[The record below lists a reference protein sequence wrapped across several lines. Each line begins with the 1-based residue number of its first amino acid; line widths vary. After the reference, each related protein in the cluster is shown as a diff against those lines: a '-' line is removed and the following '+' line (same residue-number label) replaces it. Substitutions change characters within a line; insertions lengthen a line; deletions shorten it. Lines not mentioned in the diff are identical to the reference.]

1 MPRKLL
7 KVDIIFVI
15 NITGISRDSRHKR
28 RSTGGRKANL
38 KKKRLYE
45 SGRPPAMTKLGATR
59 IHDVRVRGGN
69 TKHRALRLDTGNYS
83 WGSEGW
89 FLINFSDSN
98 LLNFCGGGKRAEI
111 EFKDYYLISALFL

>member
-1 MPRKLL
+1 M
-7 KVDIIFVI
+7 I
-15 NITGISRDSRHKR
+15 NISGISRDSRHKR

-83 WGSEGW
+83 WGSEGKNQRSS
-89 FLINFSDSN
+89 LILFSTV
-98 LLNFCGGGKRAEI
+98 
-111 EFKDYYLISALFL
+111 

>member
-1 MPRKLL
+1 MSRPPSSPEIANYLCLPYNLVHQFVHRKQF
-7 KVDIIFVI
+7 KVDIVI
-15 NITGISRDSRHKR
+15 VTNIIGISRDSRHKR

-83 WGSEGW
+83 WGSEG
-89 FLINFSDSN
+89 
-98 LLNFCGGGKRAEI
+98 
-111 EFKDYYLISALFL
+111 